1 MVDNQ
6 LGARAHVFII
16 QLQEQYTHS
25 SASLKGGRR
34 AHEKWGKNFNLSE
47 PFLEDVPF
55 PGNCSAYQRE
65 SKQFQRSVDS
75 IIISMDLLDY
85 A

>member
-25 SASLKGGRR
+25 SASLKGERETGPREMGQKLKLIRAFFGRGTVS
-34 AHEKWGKNFNLSE
+34 W
-47 PFLEDVPF
+47 
-55 PGNCSAYQRE
+55 
-65 SKQFQRSVDS
+65 
-75 IIISMDLLDY
+75 
-85 A
+85 